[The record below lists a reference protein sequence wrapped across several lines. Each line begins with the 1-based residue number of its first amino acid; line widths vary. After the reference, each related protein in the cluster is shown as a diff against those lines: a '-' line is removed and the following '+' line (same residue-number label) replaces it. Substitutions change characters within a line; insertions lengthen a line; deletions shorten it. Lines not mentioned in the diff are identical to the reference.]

1 MCNVNS
7 LAAAVIVQSA
17 RDIRSPI
24 TKIREKAIRDVMR
37 GGLDLYFDLLNIEIT
52 RKEFVICILNIS
64 EEQAKGKGKFKA
76 QLRRILRG
84 SKI

>member
-1 MCNVNS
+1 MYNLKS
-7 LAAAVIVQSA
+7 LASAVIVQAA

-24 TKIREKAIRDVMR
+24 PKIRERAIRDVMR
-37 GGLDLYFDLLNIEIT
+37 GGLDLYFGLLNIEIT
-52 RKEFVICILNIS
+52 RKEFVTYILNIS